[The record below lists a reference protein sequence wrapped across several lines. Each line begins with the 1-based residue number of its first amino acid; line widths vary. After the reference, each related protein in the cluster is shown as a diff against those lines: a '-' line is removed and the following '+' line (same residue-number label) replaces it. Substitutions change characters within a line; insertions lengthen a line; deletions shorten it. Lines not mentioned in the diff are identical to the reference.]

1 MGKGKTFKTT
11 IEINGNLDPSVKAA
25 IEKAVAA
32 VDDMSDEV
40 LATASAAAKLTLQM
54 DKQEAAIKAAQEQ
67 YASYVLEGKK
77 GSKQAKELAKSIE
90 AMDKELSQ
98 NKDAL
103 KAAEKAAEQLAPS
116 LDDVSDAAEDSKGG
130 FSVMKGAMSDLVAD
144 GISGLIDWCADAAQ
158 SIYGLAEETREYRED
173 INKLDTAFESAGHN
187 AEMASDTY
195 NTLYGV
201 IGETDQSV
209 EAAQQIALLA
219 DSEKDAARWAGY
231 AAGVVGRFGDA
242 LQPETFY
249 ESANETFK
257 LNEATG
263 AYTQM
268 LEGAGYSVEDFNKYL
283 ELCTTDA
290 EKQAYML
297 AVTDQILGD
306 ASDSY
311 REANDSI
318 IAARESQAEFTDI
331 TAQMGEKIEPVTT
344 AVQGEFNE
352 ILGAALELM
361 DQIDF
366 SAIAEQVGNLTE
378 DCIELAQNGIAWLK
392 DNADW
397 LIPVLSGLTAG
408 FVAFKVA
415 VGISS
420 IVSKL
425 TTAMNGM
432 TFAQYALTTAQN
444 LLNKAMN
451 MNPIMK
457 IVALITIL
465 VGAGVWLYKNW
476 DTVKEKALELGAK
489 VGEIWDNISG
499 WISGAIDSIGAKFPL
514 FGAYLDGWWS
524 SIQAAVENVKN
535 IFKGVIDFVS
545 NVFAGNWSGAWDNVV
560 QIFGDTFSMLGN
572 LVKAPLNAVISLVNK
587 AIGAINN
594 INVKIPDWAGGGE
607 LGFNIPEIPML
618 ATGGFT
624 NGVSIA
630 GEAGTEAVISFDPRY
645 RAQNLGYWT
654 EAGRMLGADVS
665 TLEQGGIVSGSSI
678 DFGGVTFAPNITIT
692 GNASKSDVLEAIR
705 EAEPEFMDML
715 EELIQRRREPVY
727 A

>member
-1 MGKGKTFKTT
+1 M
-11 IEINGNLDPSVKAA
+11 
-25 IEKAVAA
+25 
-32 VDDMSDEV
+32 
-40 LATASAAAKLTLQM
+40 
-54 DKQEAAIKAAQEQ
+54 
-67 YASYVLEGKK
+67 LEGKK
-77 GSKQAKELAKSIE
+77 GSKQAKELAKTIE
-90 AMDKELSQ
+90 AMDKELSE

-116 LDDVSDAAEDSKGG
+116 LDDVAEAAEDSAGG
-130 FSVMKGAMSDLVAD
+130 FTVMKGAMADLVAD
-144 GISGLIDWCADAAQ
+144 GISGLVSWCADAAQ

-173 INKLDTAFESAGHN
+173 INKLDTAFEAAGHT

-195 NTLYGV
+195 NALYGV
-201 IGETDQSV
+201 IGETDQTV

-219 DSEKDAARWAGY
+219 DTEKDAARWAGY

-268 LEGAGYSVEDFNKYL
+268 LEGAGYSVEEFNKYL
-283 ELCTTDA
+283 EKCTTDA

-297 AVTDQILGD
+297 AVTDQILGE

-311 REANDSI
+311 RKTNESI
-318 IAARESQAEFTDI
+318 IAAREAQAEFTDI
-331 TAQMGEKIEPVTT
+331 TAQMGEKLEPVTT

-361 DQIDF
+361 DEIDF
-366 SAIAEQVGNLTE
+366 TAIAEQVSNLRE
-378 DCIELAQNGIAWLK
+378 DCIELAEKGIAWLK

-408 FVAFKVA
+408 FVAFKTAVA
-415 VGISS
+415 ISS
-420 IVSKL
+420 VVTKL
-425 TTAMNGM
+425 TKAMNGM
-432 TFAQYALTTAQN
+432 TFAQYAVATAQKVMN
-444 LLNKAMN
+444 QVMN

-457 IVALITIL
+457 IVGLITLL
-465 VGAGVWLYKNW
+465 VTAGVWLYKNW
-476 DTVKEKALELGAK
+476 DTVKLKLVELGGK
-489 VGEIWDNISG
+489 VSEIWNNISG
-499 WISGAIDSIGAKFPL
+499 WISGAISSIGEKFPL

-535 IFKGVIDFVS
+535 IFSGVIDFVS
-545 NVFAGNWSGAWDNVV
+545 NVFAGNWSGAWSSVV
-560 QIFGDTFSMLGN
+560 KIFGNTFAMLGN
-572 LVKAPLNAVISLVNK
+572 LVKAPLNGVISLVNR
-587 AIGAINN
+587 AIGAINK
-594 INVKIPDWAGGGE
+594 INVKIPDWAGGGN
-607 LGFNIPEIPML
+607 LGFNIPNIPML

-624 NGVSIA
+624 DGVSIA
-630 GEAGTEAVISFDPRY
+630 GEKAMEAVISFDPAY
-645 RAQNLGYWT
+645 RSQNIGYWA
-654 EAGRMLGADVS
+654 EAGRMLGVDVA
-665 TLEQGGIVSGSSI
+665 TLEQGSAVNSSSI

>member
-1 MGKGKTFKTT
+1 MGKSKTFKTT

-25 IEKAVAA
+25 IEKAAAA

-67 YASYVLEGKK
+67 YASYVLEGKR
-77 GSKQAKELAKSIE
+77 GSKQAKELAKTIE
-90 AMDKELSQ
+90 AMDKELAQ

-116 LDDVSDAAEDSKGG
+116 LDDVADAADDSADG
-130 FSVMKGAMSDLVAD
+130 FTVMKGAMADLVAD
-144 GISGLIDWCADAAQ
+144 GISGLISWCADAAQ

-173 INKLDTAFESAGHN
+173 INKLDTAFESAGHT

-195 NTLYGV
+195 NALYGV
-201 IGETDQSV
+201 IGETDQTV

-219 DSEKDAARWAGY
+219 DTEKDAARWAGY

-257 LNEATG
+257 LGEATG

-268 LEGAGYSVEDFNKYL
+268 LEGAGYSVEEFNKYL
-283 ELCTTDA
+283 EMCTTDA

-297 AVTDQILGD
+297 EVTDQILGE

-311 REANDSI
+311 RKTNESI
-318 IAARESQAEFTDI
+318 IAAREAQAEFTDI
-331 TAQMGEKIEPVTT
+331 TAQMGEKLEPVTT

-361 DQIDF
+361 DQVDF
-366 SAIAEQVGNLTE
+366 TAIAEQVGNLRE
-378 DCIELAQNGIAWLK
+378 DCIELAEKGIAWLK

-408 FVAFKVA
+408 FVAFKTAVA
-415 VGISS
+415 ISS
-420 IVSKL
+420 IVTKL
-425 TTAMNGM
+425 TNAMNGM
-432 TFAQYALTTAQN
+432 TFAQYAVATAQKVMN
-444 LLNKAMN
+444 AAMN

-457 IVALITIL
+457 IVGLITLL
-465 VGAGVWLYKNW
+465 VTAGVWLYRNW
-476 DTVKEKALELGAK
+476 DTVKLKLEELGGK
-489 VGEIWDNISG
+489 VSEIWNNISG
-499 WISGAIDSIGAKFPL
+499 WISGAITSIGEKFPL
-514 FGAYLDGWWS
+514 FGAFLEGWWT
-524 SIQAAVENVKN
+524 SIQAAVENVKA
-535 IFKGVIDFVS
+535 IFKGVIDFIS
-545 NVFAGNWSGAWDNVV
+545 NVFAGNWSGAWQNVV
-560 QIFGDTFSMLGN
+560 QIFGSTFSMLGN
-572 LVKAPLNAVISLVNK
+572 LVKAPMNAVISLVNR
-587 AIGAINN
+587 AISSINK
-594 INVKIPDWAGGGE
+594 INVKIPNWAGGGT
-607 LGFNIPEIPML
+607 LGFNIPSIPML

-624 NGVSIA
+624 DGVSIA

-645 RAQNLGYWT
+645 RTQNLGYWT
-654 EAGRMLGADVS
+654 EAGRMLGVDVS
-665 TLEQGGIVSGSSI
+665 TFEQGGTSNSTSI

-692 GNASKSDVLEAIR
+692 GNATKSDVLEAIR

>member
-25 IEKAVAA
+25 IEKAAAA

-67 YASYVLEGKK
+67 YASYVLEGKR
-77 GSKQAKELAKSIE
+77 GSKQAKELAKTIE
-90 AMDKELSQ
+90 AMDKELAQ

-116 LDDVSDAAEDSKGG
+116 LDDVADAAEDSKDG
-130 FSVMKGAMSDLVAD
+130 FTVMKGAMADLVAD
-144 GISGLIDWCADAAQ
+144 GISGLISWCADAAQ

-173 INKLDTAFESAGHN
+173 INKLDTAFESAGHT

-195 NTLYGV
+195 NALYGV
-201 IGETDQSV
+201 IGETDQTV
-209 EAAQQIALLA
+209 EASQQIALLA
-219 DSEKDAARWAGY
+219 DTEKDAARWAGY

-257 LNEATG
+257 LGEATG

-268 LEGAGYSVEDFNKYL
+268 LEGAGYSVEEFNKYL
-283 ELCTTDA
+283 EMCTTDA

-297 AVTDQILGD
+297 EVTDQILGE

-311 REANDSI
+311 RKTNESI
-318 IAARESQAEFTDI
+318 IAAREAQAEFTDI
-331 TAQMGEKIEPVTT
+331 TAQMGEKLEPVTT

-361 DQIDF
+361 DQVDF
-366 SAIAEQVGNLTE
+366 TAIAEQVSNLRE
-378 DCIELAQNGIAWLK
+378 DCIELAEKGIAWLK

-408 FVAFKVA
+408 FVAFKTAVA
-415 VGISS
+415 ISS
-420 IVSKL
+420 VVTKL
-425 TTAMNGM
+425 TKAMNGM
-432 TFAQYALTTAQN
+432 TLAQYAVTTAQKAMN
-444 LLNKAMN
+444 AAMN
-451 MNPIMK
+451 MNPIMI
-457 IVALITIL
+457 IVGLITTL
-465 VGAGVWLYKNW
+465 VAAGVWLYRNW
-476 DTVKEKALELGAK
+476 DTVKLKLEELGGK
-489 VGEIWDNISG
+489 VSEIWGNISG
-499 WISGAIDSIGAKFPL
+499 WISGAIASIGEKFPL
-514 FGAYLDGWWS
+514 FGAYLEGWWS
-524 SIQAAVENVKN
+524 SIQAAVENVKS
-535 IFKGVIDFVS
+535 IFKGVIDFIS
-545 NVFAGNWSGAWDNVV
+545 NVFAGNWSGAWNNVV
-560 QIFGDTFSMLGN
+560 QIFGDTFSMLVN
-572 LVKAPLNAVISLVNK
+572 LVKAPLNGVISLVNR
-587 AIGAINN
+587 AISSINK

-607 LGFNIPEIPML
+607 LGFNIPSIPML

-624 NGVSIA
+624 DGVSIA

-645 RAQNLGYWT
+645 RSQNIGYWT
-654 EAGRMLGADVS
+654 EAGRMLGMDVS
-665 TLEQGGIVSGSSI
+665 TFEQSGTTNSSSI

-692 GNASKSDVLEAIR
+692 GNATKSDVLEAIR